1 MATTA
6 VAVALETMAAA
17 EMVVALDPAARY
29 GVAAAAVTTMVV
41 DRKVAVTM
49 TIAMKMTIEM
59 IDWMTIETMTTIEMT
74 TIEMI
79 ETTIV
84 TIEMTIVTTETTAAV
99 PESWL
104 WRP

>member
-1 MATTA
+1 MAAADGPRWWRLWILSALAGVVA
-6 VAVALETMAAA
+6 VAVMTMAA
-17 EMVVALDPAARY
+17 
-29 GVAAAAVTTMVV
+29 
-41 DRKVAVTM
+41 DRMASATVM
-49 TIAMKMTIEM
+49 TIAMVKTTIEM